1 MLLHTRMRTNLFLL
15 IMMIW
20 FLSLQAFAKSE
31 AVRNG
36 GSGDTSGSATASDA
50 DQNIAK
56 ARACIK
62 ESSAKTEW
70 PVKLMQL
77 REKWLTI
84 ELACAPATVKSKA
97 GYAYINSVADENNNI
112 SGGKKVYLQPMDY
125 SASNGQY
132 ARFINTTHKNL
143 IDESYRDLNERKV
156 QDAGTEFA
164 AKYRSEINASNCE
177 KFLPEYYRAMSYN
190 SDEYRWH
197 IAYELKKEGKCA
209 NGPTEPPIILEE
221 RSQKVADAVKPYLG
235 NRGALERSGLW
246 NIPKT
251 KTSNTVAKTTAPA
264 AATTSIPGLPLQA
277 GGTCETP
284 NYEQVSANFYNTEA
298 FVFQYT
304 RNCDKQPDLA
314 ASINAGRTNFQK
326 IYTQL
331 HANLQSAYET
341 YMRGQG
347 RAPVSLDERRT
358 FAYNKYATQ
367 LYEGDGEAGR
377 AGFCQSNKA
386 AYDQITNLSSTEF
399 SKRLKSDACNAPQ
412 KVAAT
417 PSV

>member
-1 MLLHTRMRTNLFLL
+1 MRTHLFLL

-20 FLSLQAFAKSE
+20 FLSMQAFAKDDT
-31 AVRNG
+31 ARNG
-36 GSGDTSGSATASDA
+36 SAGVTSVTVTASDA

-77 REKWLTI
+77 REKWLTV

-97 GYAYINSVADENNNI
+97 GYAYVNSVADENNNI

-156 QDAGTEFA
+156 QESGTQFA
-164 AKYRSEINASNCE
+164 EKYRKEINSSNCE
-177 KFLPEYYRAMSYN
+177 QFLPEYYRAMSY
-190 SDEYRWH
+190 SSEEYRWH
-197 IAYELKKEGKCA
+197 IAYELKKEGKCT

-235 NRGALERSGLW
+235 NKGALERSGLW

-251 KTSNTVAKTTAPA
+251 ASTSKTAATA
-264 AATTSIPGLPLQA
+264 AAVPTSIPGLPLQA
-277 GGTCETP
+277 GGSCESP
-284 NYEQVSANFYNTEA
+284 NYEQVSTNFYNTEA

-304 RNCDKQPDLA
+304 RNCDKEPALA
-314 ASINAGRTNFQK
+314 NSINAGRANFQK

-331 HANLQSAYET
+331 HANLQSAYEI
-341 YMRGQG
+341 YMKGQG
-347 RAPVSLDERRT
+347 RVPVSLDERRT

-367 LYEGDGEAGR
+367 LYEGDNTVGR

-386 AYDQITNLSSTEF
+386 AYDQITNLSSGEL
-399 SKRLKSDACNAPQ
+399 SNRLKAGACNAPQ
-412 KVAAT
+412 KVAAQ